1 MSTVNQKLADLFS
14 GSMALEPLGT
24 EAPAARTEPAVTFS
38 CIFFSDVRKDVTARA
53 RFRFVRE
60 LVEFAD
66 QSGFEAVCFPERHF
80 SEFGS
85 IYANNAVA
93 AAYFAPL
100 TERIRLRAAAVS
112 APLHHPAEVV
122 ENWAMVDILSGG
134 RVDLGFGSGW
144 NKPDF
149 ILSPDAYTDRFKL
162 RDQRIPIIQKLWR
175 GESVAFPGPGGEM
188 FAVTVH
194 PRPIQPELNVWYSTF
209 SDHGFE
215 HAGRMGYNIFTMLLP
230 ANLDALS
237 QRIGLYRKARASVGL
252 DPATGNISLL
262 MHTFVHPDMDWV
274 QHVVSAPF
282 REYIRSSVAPQMKA
296 LDKQFD
302 DAEVEKIVDYSYAR
316 YFHTGGI
323 FGPIED
329 AQKQVDRAVAAG
341 VNDIAFLLD
350 FGVDYEAVKQ
360 SLEHV
365 KRLVDRN
372 RGTRRAG

>member
-14 GSMALEPLGT
+14 GTALDALE
-24 EAPAARTEPAVTFS
+24 ARQPVSGITFS
-38 CIFFSDVRKDVTARA
+38 CIFFSDIRKDVTSSA

-80 SEFGS
+80 HEFGS

-100 TERIRLRAAAVS
+100 TKRVRLRAAAVS

-134 RVDLGFGSGW
+134 RVDLGFGAGW

-149 ILSPDAYTDRFKL
+149 ILSPDTYSDRFNL

-209 SDHGFE
+209 SNHGFE
-215 HAGRMGYNIFTMLLP
+215 HAGRMGYNIFTMLVP
-230 ANLDALS
+230 ANLEALGQKIS
-237 QRIGLYRKARASVGL
+237 LYRKARAGAGF
-252 DPATGNISLL
+252 DPAAGIVSLL

-282 REYIRSSVAPQMKA
+282 REYIASSVVPQMKA
-296 LDKQFD
+296 LDKHFD
-302 DAEVEKIVDYSYAR
+302 DSELEKIVDYSYAR
-316 YFHTGGI
+316 YFRTGGI
-323 FGPIED
+323 FGSIED
-329 AQKQVDRAVAAG
+329 SQKQIDRAIATG

-360 SLEHV
+360 SLEYV

-372 RGTRRAG
+372 RGIPHAC